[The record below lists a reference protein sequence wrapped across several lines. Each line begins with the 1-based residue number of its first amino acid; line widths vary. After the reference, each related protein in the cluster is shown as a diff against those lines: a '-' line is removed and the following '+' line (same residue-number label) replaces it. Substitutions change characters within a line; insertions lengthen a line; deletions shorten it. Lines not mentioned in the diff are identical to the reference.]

1 MFNLGKEKLKAKAD
15 EVADN
20 AQGLVKET
28 SQAIKGKA
36 QELKA
41 EVSETAD
48 KAKYEAN
55 DLITNLKYLV
65 NEYSDAPKVN
75 RIKNQIAD
83 RASELS
89 SAVIDEVSNAYNSGK
104 NKASETVRQKP
115 LATLALIAGAGLVIG
130 YIFGARESSK

>member
-20 AQGLVKET
+20 AQSLVKET
-28 SQAIKGKA
+28 SQVIKGKA
-36 QELKA
+36 QELKS

-75 RIKNQIAD
+75 RIKNQIAG
-83 RASELS
+83 RASEFS
-89 SAVIDEVSNAYNSGK
+89 SAVIEEVSNA
-104 NKASETVRQKP
+104 
-115 LATLALIAGAGLVIG
+115 
-130 YIFGARESSK
+130 